1 MRAFILLTI
10 IHVVVSQ
17 MDYQDQVRED
27 LIYKEMVSAG
37 HWPDYKG
44 LNE

>member
-17 MDYQDQVRED
+17 MDYTDEVRED
-27 LIYKEMVSAG
+27 LIYKEMVSQG
-37 HWPDYKG
+37 YWPDYKG
-44 LNE
+44 INP